1 MAVNDSNARRY
12 AGLELPFFLAG
23 VVVCLFVASVA
34 VVTAALAAIAC
45 CRLAAVAVWGGSSID
60 NCAGA
65 EPFANKPTVVSEYR
79 SRIVLRTKT
88 LEMWIR
94 VAGNRD
100 KKQVHSGR
108 DRQKERKRE
117 RERERE
123 RERGTRDAQRKGV
136 GDSSSSKVS
145 TNRLGVFWARK
156 MPFFDAAI
164 IGQNAVPYFW
174 PCFLEFLLGP
184 VCLCWVPP

>member
-123 RERGTRDAQRKGV
+123 RERDTGCTEERCGGQQQLQSFDKPVGSVLGQKDA
-136 GDSSSSKVS
+136 
-145 TNRLGVFWARK
+145 
-156 MPFFDAAI
+156 FFRCGNYWPECCAI
-164 IGQNAVPYFW
+164 
-174 PCFLEFLLGP
+174 LLA
-184 VCLCWVPP
+184 LFS